1 MVEAFKRVSDVH
13 VNMTISRPRPVVGLG
28 NLLILH
34 KASGSDNNQPGS
46 GTNSGNTSGGTSGGS
61 TNTNGTTPA
70 PNTLAELT
78 DEQKENGVIYSKTD
92 AVSGAN
98 YREYASANAVET
110 EFDRD
115 SDVAKKA
122 ESYFSQENHSD
133 RVAVLTYPEG
143 KLPDALYAFW
153 YNNWVFAIFAESG
166 LTDAKSVTNIFEANR
181 DHMLFVQTN
190 NLSDLAPFKGQD
202 FTTGLSHD
210 LSEAFDAGFI
220 GSVATLPVGSVT
232 WKFKKVVGITPQN
245 ITSNEYD
252 ALKKA
257 NAIAYIN
264 VGGVPE
270 TSAGTTMSGEYIDNL
285 HGDIWIK
292 THISTS
298 LQELLQQN
306 GKIPYNQTGINLIS
320 GTVSSVLAEAF
331 TMGIV
336 KEDDTTNKGIYSVSA
351 TPRSAQ
357 SQLDLSNRHY
367 GGLDFTYARA
377 GAIEDITVDGVI
389 QSDTISQI
397 LS

>member
-46 GTNSGNTSGGTSGGS
+46 GANTGGG
-61 TNTNGTTPA
+61 TNTNGTNTNTNGTNTTP
-70 PNTLAELT
+70 NNLTELT

-92 AVSGAN
+92 TVSGAN

-110 EFDRD
+110 EFDRT

-122 ESYFSQENHSD
+122 ESYFSQANHSD

-181 DHMLFVQTN
+181 DHMLFVQSGT
-190 NLSDLAPFKGQD
+190 LSELAAFKGQE
-202 FTTGLSHD
+202 FTVCLSHD
-210 LSEAFDAGFI
+210 MSEAFDAGFI
-220 GSVATLPVGSVT
+220 GSVATSPVGSVT
-232 WKFKKVVGITPQN
+232 WKFKKVVGITPQD

-257 NAIAYIN
+257 NVIAYIN

-292 THISTS
+292 THISSS
-298 LQELLQQN
+298 LQELLQIN
-306 GKIPYNQTGINLIS
+306 GKIPYNQAGINLIS

-331 TMGIV
+331 TMGII

-351 TPRSAQ
+351 SPRSAQ

-367 GGLDFTYARA
+367 GGIEFNYARA
-377 GAIEDITVDGVI
+377 GAIEDITVDGVV

>member
-13 VNMTISRPRPVVGLG
+13 VIMTISRPRPVVGLG

-34 KASGSDNNQPGS
+34 KASSSDNNQPGS
-46 GTNSGNTSGGTSGGS
+46 GTNTSDTGTNNSG
-61 TNTNGTTPA
+61 TPA
-70 PNTLAELT
+70 TKSLTELT
-78 DEQKENGVIYSKTD
+78 DEQRENGVIYNKTD

-98 YREYASANAVET
+98 YREYANASAVET

-122 ESYFSQENHSD
+122 EMYFSQENHSD

-153 YNNWVFAIFAESG
+153 YNNWVFGIFAESG
-166 LTDAKSVTNIFEANR
+166 LADAKSVTNIFEANA
-181 DHMLFVQTN
+181 DHFLFVQTN
-190 NLSDLAPFKGQD
+190 VLSDLSAFKGQD
-202 FTTGLSHD
+202 FTVGLSHD
-210 LSEAFDAGFI
+210 TTEAFDAGII
-220 GSVATLPVGSVT
+220 GAIAALPVGSST
-232 WKFKKVVGITPQN
+232 WKFKKVVGVTPQD
-245 ITSNEYD
+245 ITSNEHD
-252 ALKKA
+252 ALTKA

-292 THISTS
+292 THISS
-298 LQELLQQN
+298 SMQELLQTN
-306 GKIPYNQTGINLIS
+306 GKIPYNQAGINLLS
-320 GTVSSVLAEAF
+320 GTVSSVLAQAY
-331 TMGIV
+331 TMGIIQ
-336 KEDDTTNKGIYSVSA
+336 EDDATNKGIYSVETS
-351 TPRSAQ
+351 PRSAQ

-367 GGLDFTYARA
+367 GGINFNYARA
-377 GAIEDITVDGVI
+377 GAIEDVTVNGVI
-389 QSDTISQI
+389 KSDTISQV